1 MNAALHTFTPE
12 QVAAAVRAA
21 YSPRW
26 DVALTPDDAAIHLDN
41 YRAGAAHYL
50 GHIGRSL
57 DENDYRQAAEKSW
70 GAFTQTVKAIVAGQ
84 QIRIASHVGIMRTAR
99 ELADLVEQV
108 DPAAGASLKQAATAA
123 HSLHMHFYENDL
135 PDAMV
140 TENAAAVAAA
150 VDLLQDLFLP
160 PLALPGYNRL
170 RFSGKDGV

>member
-1 MNAALHTFTPE
+1 MKDAQYRFTADE
-12 QVAAAVRAA
+12 VAAAVRAA

-26 DVALTPDDAAIHLDN
+26 DVALTPDDAATHTAN
-41 YRAGAAHYL
+41 YRAGADHYL

-70 GAFTQTVKAIVAGQ
+70 GAFTQTIKAIVAVQ
-84 QIRIASHVGIMRTAR
+84 HIRIASHVGIMRTAR
-99 ELADLVEQV
+99 ELSDLVEQV
-108 DPAAGASLKQAATAA
+108 DPAAGAGLKQAATAA

-135 PDAMV
+135 PEAMV

-160 PLALPGYNRL
+160 PAD
-170 RFSGKDGV
+170 SGSAAES